1 MADVLSIVAVVVAWS
16 LAAWSLLAVVRVPA
30 YLLWKPAIA
39 ATEWGHWLVW
49 AALGAAAGGFLVV
62 QSFWVGVPASL
73 AAILF
78 VSPSVRATFLA
89 NRVEEGLD
97 RVFPLS
103 SKRSSEFSRPS
114 PLRVAALPHIPIP
127 GVSRTHAVYSD
138 VAGTRLTL
146 DLYRAREVRRP
157 QPVIIVI
164 HGGSWQS
171 GDNSQLAGMNRYLAN
186 AGYAVAAINYRLA
199 PAFRF
204 PAPIEDI
211 RASISFLK
219 EHETE
224 FKIDSKRIVLLGRSA
239 GGHLALL
246 AAYTLGCQAIRGVIG
261 LYPPTDMRW
270 SWQRPSPKRI
280 MDSNGAITDFLGG
293 TLEEVAFRFDQASPI
308 RFVRPDSPPTLLVHG
323 GKDMLVS
330 PLQSRR
336 LASELARIIHRTDQK
351 RPPCLA

>member
-1 MADVLSIVAVVVAWS
+1 MGQV
-16 LAAWSLLAVVRVPA
+16 
-30 YLLWKPAIA
+30 
-39 ATEWGHWLVW
+39 
-49 AALGAAAGGFLVV
+49 
-62 QSFWVGVPASL
+62 FWVGVPAL
-73 AAILF
+73 VAATVF
-78 VSPSVRATFLA
+78 ASPSVRAMFLA
-89 NRVEEGLD
+89 GRVRDELD

-103 SKRSSEFSRPS
+103 SNGSTGISRPS
-114 PLRVAALPHIPIP
+114 PFMVSDLPHIPIP
-127 GVSRTHAVYSD
+127 EVFKIRAVYSEE
-138 VAGTRLTL
+138 AGTQLTL
-146 DLYRAREVRRP
+146 DLYRAEEIRRP
-157 QPVIIVI
+157 QPVIIVV
-164 HGGSWQS
+164 HGGSWHS
-171 GDNSQLAGMNRYLAN
+171 GDNSQLTGMNRYLAN

-211 RASISFLK
+211 RASISFL
-219 EHETE
+219 EENETE
-224 FKIDSKRIVLLGRSA
+224 LKIDSQRIVLLGRSA

-246 AAYTLGCQAIRGVIG
+246 AAYTLGYQAVRGVIG

-336 LASELARIIHRTDQK
+336 LASELERRSVPHFHLELPWGNHGMDAN
-351 RPPCLA
+351 LAGPSGQMTLYAIERLLGYAVGN